1 MAIQTYEE
9 PVHDMSTSPMKFPE
23 KAPPEPIVPMIKGMS
38 PDEAAVLISRHWRT
52 VVLKRREAAYN
63 MSDKGLLYTRKRKFN
78 KLSGAME
85 IMSMYMVHD
94 QENRAQCL
102 RFTVFN
108 YATKQFVYFGVY
120 DKLEHIDE
128 FDVYILLDLAKM
140 SLDLIDFEKS
150 PFKMHI
156 LCMQSIIN
164 TYRISNKP
172 QKPIKIVEEKPP
184 PKPQEIIYEEPV
196 KIQMVE

>member
-1 MAIQTYEE
+1 
-9 PVHDMSTSPMKFPE
+9 
-23 KAPPEPIVPMIKGMS
+23 MIKGMS

-140 SLDLIDFEKS
+140 IFDLIHFEQS
-150 PFKMHI
+150 LFKMHMDKKYYC
-156 LCMQSIIN
+156 L
-164 TYRISNKP
+164 
-172 QKPIKIVEEKPP
+172 
-184 PKPQEIIYEEPV
+184 
-196 KIQMVE
+196 